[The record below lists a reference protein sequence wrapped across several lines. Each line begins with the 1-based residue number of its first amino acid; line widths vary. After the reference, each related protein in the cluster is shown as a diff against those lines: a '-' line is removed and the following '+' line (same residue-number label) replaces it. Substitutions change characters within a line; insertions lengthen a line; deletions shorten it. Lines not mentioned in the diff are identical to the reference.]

1 MFDLTDKVA
10 LVTGAGRGLGKAMA
24 LGLGRAGANVVVTS
38 RTLSACQAVAD
49 EIQRSGRQAHA
60 VACDLGRGT
69 EVVQLVA
76 DTYERFGRCDVLV
89 NNAGVNLSFLPLFE
103 TSGAMFDEA
112 FAVNVKGPTQLAQL
126 VARRMGEGGGG
137 SIINVITAGILP
149 GVRGIANLG
158 PYCASKAALHMLT
171 RVMAEE
177 WGPLGVRVNALA
189 PGTFVTDMMAE
200 LESTIPGFIQHAA
213 EQAIQKRAAYPDEI
227 IGAVVF
233 LASSESSYVTA
244 QTLAVCGGVC

>member
-1 MFDLTDKVA
+1 
-10 LVTGAGRGLGKAMA
+10 
-24 LGLGRAGANVVVTS
+24 
-38 RTLSACQAVAD
+38 
-49 EIQRSGRQAHA
+49 
-60 VACDLGRGT
+60 
-69 EVVQLVA
+69 
-76 DTYERFGRCDVLV
+76 
-89 NNAGVNLSFLPLFE
+89 
-103 TSGAMFDEA
+103 
-112 FAVNVKGPTQLAQL
+112 
-126 VARRMGEGGGG
+126 
-137 SIINVITAGILP
+137 
-149 GVRGIANLG
+149 
-158 PYCASKAALHMLT
+158 MLT